1 MAYKRK
7 EEDVPPDDGQKGKK
21 MKVEP
26 AVRVKEEV
34 EVGSFSIHEGFE
46 STTDIS
52 TSVTDGEENVPDL
65 MDVDDDWEEPVE
77 EENDYEQERARI
89 MEENRTKLQMLGL
102 LLPAESSP
110 KRTRVRAANR
120 KSGSEL
126 PLRRSGRVVI
136 PLYVLP
142 RARTSCKNSH
152 HQTRKAAEGRVGRIH
167 DPEFGRSCHQ
177 CRQKTLGPRT
187 SCVKCKAGCGQFC
200 TDCLR
205 SRYGENM
212 AEATSNKN
220 WECPAC
226 RGICNCSICRHKLGL
241 PPTGQ
246 IYHRAVEQGYK
257 SVAHYL
263 CKDKGDRPLFLKSAS
278 REEQGK
284 DDDIE
289 PATPSPEQRPPR
301 GNPRRSESSMDS
313 CSKREA
319 HHFLRPVR
327 RSLRLTS
334 HRPFSQP
341 ENELSSVSECA
352 GEVINSIVEDENTC
366 TTLPVTKVNDKDSGA
381 QRAMSVDLEEIS
393 TANDRACKKEVP
405 REPIVRR
412 LRKKNPINYKKFL

>member
-120 KSGSEL
+120 KSESEL

-177 CRQKTLGPRT
+177 CR
-187 SCVKCKAGCGQFC
+187 
-200 TDCLR
+200 
-205 SRYGENM
+205 YGENM

-226 RGICNCSICRHKLGL
+226 R
-241 PPTGQ
+241 
-246 IYHRAVEQGYK
+246 VEQGYK

-352 GEVINSIVEDENTC
+352 GEVINSIVEDGNTC